1 MPGRILVIEDDSASL
16 ELIKYLLEQTG
27 YTVGTAMTG
36 ADGVKTAL
44 RGNFDLILC
53 DLQLPEFSGFDLIR
67 KLQSDPDWHAVPI
80 VAVTAYS
87 MPGDRDTAIAA
98 GFTDYYTKPIDPES
112 FLHDIAVHLPP
123 GLRAGQS

>member
-1 MPGRILVIEDDSASL
+1 MAARILIVEDDSASL

-36 ADGVKTAL
+36 TDGAKAAL
-44 RGNFDLILC
+44 QGNFDLILC

-67 KLQSDPDWHAVPI
+67 KLQTDPDWHAVPI

-98 GFTDYYTKPIDPES
+98 GFADYYTKPIDPES
-112 FLHDIAVHLPP
+112 FLRDIAAHLPP
-123 GLRAGQS
+123 RLRAGRS